1 MKEQE
6 PRPNSKFAPAVFP
19 ADIMYDENLDSTER
33 WILTILF
40 TYTNAHSNTAFP
52 SYQTI
57 ADRSSFSRRT
67 CIRTVD
73 RLIEKGYIVKK
84 EAYQRSQDG
93 KISQTSN
100 VYTLYFKERDGDKNS
115 FIRDS
120 SNVIQKVYSEV
131 VTESHPPS
139 AEVVTESH
147 PPSDTASPKLSI
159 ELSIEEEEEE
169 ERTEKFPKQYIEMAL
184 KIGASKADLEVAL
197 KKMDSEPDI
206 KNHVAWLRKALE
218 SEVINRDL
226 ARRPRT
232 LKDTKST
239 LTAKKA
245 KTEPSKYDNFYL

>member
-40 TYTNAHSNTAFP
+40 TYTNAHTNTAFP

-57 ADRSSFSRRT
+57 ADRSGFSRRT
-67 CIRTVD
+67 CITTAK
-73 RLIEKGYIVKK
+73 RLIEKGYIMKK
-84 EAYQRSQDG
+84 EVYQKSKDG
-93 KISQTSN
+93 NINQTSN
-100 VYTLYFKERDGDKNS
+100 EYTLYFKTRGSESPSLGGSEGDS
-115 FIRDS
+115 LG
-120 SNVIQKVYSEV
+120 V
-131 VTESHPPS
+131 VTQLHPNYP
-139 AEVVTESH
+139 
-147 PPSDTASPKLSI
+147 I
-159 ELSIEEEEEE
+159 ELSIEEEEEQ
-169 ERTEKFPKQYIEMAL
+169 TGDIPKKYIEIAL

-197 KKMDSEPDI
+197 KKMDSERDI

-226 ARRPRT
+226 ASRPKT

-245 KTEPSKYDNFYL
+245 KTDPSRYDNFYL